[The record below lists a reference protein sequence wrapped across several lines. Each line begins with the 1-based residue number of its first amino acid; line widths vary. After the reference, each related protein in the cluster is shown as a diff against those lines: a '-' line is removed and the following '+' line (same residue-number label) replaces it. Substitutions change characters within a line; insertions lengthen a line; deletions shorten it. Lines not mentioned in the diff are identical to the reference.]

1 MLAIASPFGG
11 LRRALRARRSPSG
24 PLARPSPAL
33 RGLGRRPAGRAGLLP
48 CRLAASGVPAFGG
61 ALRARWRLPPR
72 SPSAFPPCA
81 PLRRARR
88 PGGLLRGFAS
98 RARLAPAGSS
108 PPRLLAASRLAGCLG
123 AGVWGLVAG
132 AQYLSKKFGRVS
144 NWFDSIARW
153 GRCKYPNSG
162 CAPRNDFR
170 GKIGLR
176 GAQLAAQKGSQFFIL
191 INKKLLD
198 ESQVE
203 KKVLKKGIKTTK
215 ALAIVCRMVYNNV
228 VKGYYTVYYTSDWKG
243 FCYGLQL

>member
-24 PLARPSPAL
+24 PLARPSPSL

-108 PPRLLAASRLAGCLG
+108 PPAPARRFA
-123 AGVWGLVAG
+123 
-132 AQYLSKKFGRVS
+132 
-144 NWFDSIARW
+144 ARW
-153 GRCKYPNSG
+153 LSWRGGLGFG
-162 CAPRNDFR
+162 CGGAIFVE
-170 GKIGLR
+170 KIRSCVELVRFNCAVGQVQISQFGMR
-176 GAQLAAQKGSQFFIL
+176 AAQ
-191 INKKLLD
+191 
-198 ESQVE
+198 
-203 KKVLKKGIKTTK
+203 
-215 ALAIVCRMVYNNV
+215 
-228 VKGYYTVYYTSDWKG
+228 
-243 FCYGLQL
+243 

>member
-1 MLAIASPFGG
+1 MLSLAPSRRSCGRYAAAAVALRPPDGRPCGRRCALCRFARSRAFCGMLAIASPFGG

-24 PLARPSPAL
+24 PLARPSPSL

-88 PGGLLRGFAS
+88 PSGLLRGFAS

-123 AGVWGLVAG
+123 AGV
-132 AQYLSKKFGRVS
+132 
-144 NWFDSIARW
+144 
-153 GRCKYPNSG
+153 
-162 CAPRNDFR
+162 
-170 GKIGLR
+170 
-176 GAQLAAQKGSQFFIL
+176 
-191 INKKLLD
+191 
-198 ESQVE
+198 
-203 KKVLKKGIKTTK
+203 
-215 ALAIVCRMVYNNV
+215 
-228 VKGYYTVYYTSDWKG
+228 
-243 FCYGLQL
+243 